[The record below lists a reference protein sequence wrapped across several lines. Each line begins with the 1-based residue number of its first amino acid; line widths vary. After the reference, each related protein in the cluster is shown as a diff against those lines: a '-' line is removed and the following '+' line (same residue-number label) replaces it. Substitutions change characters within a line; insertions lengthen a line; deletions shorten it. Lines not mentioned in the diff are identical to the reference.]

1 MIHNCRLIITSDS
14 CVAHLAGAMVKE
26 TWLLLHFVPDWRW
39 GLDGDKTFWYPSLK
53 IFRQNEKKSWKE
65 VIERLSLE
73 VNKKFTKRS

>member
-1 MIHNCRLIITSDS
+1 M
-14 CVAHLAGAMVKE
+14 GKE
-26 TWLLLHFVPDWRW
+26 TWLLLKYIPDWRW